1 MRLHRTACLVFASML
16 GAAVT
21 GSALADQEEKAATE
35 ASSQAESDDSKKNSE
50 NNAIQVGDVLTV
62 KLDALLPTQAVLAFD
77 RVFASLGR
85 YEARPAQ
92 MFDDLCLTNGGKGV
106 KTWDDQSQPTDLD
119 SYTCEEPLGSNQDA
133 LPTVLLAPNGKTLY
147 LLSGHHILTTFWD
160 MPNGGTS
167 VPVKVKVT
175 QSLAGDDIDEVWN
188 AMKEAGEF
196 WLFDTRGEKIKP
208 SELPEYLGMKQL
220 KHDKYLSLVFF
231 LRNIAYS
238 DPDKSKTVNP
248 LIRPMSVPYMQYY
261 WAQYLRKKMKVSS
274 YDLNDPDEYAAAL
287 KEAASLIVAAAD
299 DENIA
304 SSGKTAKELG
314 QFDEV
319 NIKALESLLS
329 RSTSSWSYALAYRQR
344 EKEESTPKRILEEQK
359 AKKESAKK
367 EGTPAVDTEKT
378 EN

>member
-35 ASSQAESDDSKKNSE
+35 ASSQAESDDSKTNSE
-50 NNAIQVGDVLTV
+50 DNSIQVGDVLTV
-62 KLDALLPTQAVLAFD
+62 KLDALLPTQPVLAFD

-92 MFDDLCLTNGGKGV
+92 MFDDLCLTNGGQGV
-106 KTWDDQSQPTDLD
+106 KTWDDKSQPTDLE
-119 SYTCEEPLGSNQDA
+119 SYSCKEPLGSNQDA
-133 LPTVLLAPNGKTLY
+133 LPTVLLAPDGKTLY

-167 VPVKVKVT
+167 VPVVVKVT
-175 QSLAGDDIDEVWN
+175 QSLAGDDIDEIWS
-188 AMKEAGEF
+188 AMKEAGQI
-196 WLFDTRGEKIKP
+196 WLFDIRGEKIKP

-220 KHDKYLSLVFF
+220 KHDRYLSLVFF

-238 DPDKSKTVNP
+238 DPDTGKTTANP
-248 LIRPMSVPYMQYY
+248 LIRPMSVPYMQYH
-261 WAQYLRKKMKVSS
+261 WAQYLRKKMKVSN
-274 YDLNDPDEYAAAL
+274 YDLNDPDEYTAAL
-287 KEAASLIVAAAD
+287 KEAANLIVAAAD

-319 NIKALESLLS
+319 NTKALDSLVT
-329 RSTSSWSYALAYRQR
+329 RPTSSWSYALAYRQR
-344 EKEESTPKRILEEQK
+344 VKEESTPKRILEAQK
-359 AKKESAKK
+359 AEKESAKK
-367 EGTPAVDTEKT
+367 EDKPETGQT